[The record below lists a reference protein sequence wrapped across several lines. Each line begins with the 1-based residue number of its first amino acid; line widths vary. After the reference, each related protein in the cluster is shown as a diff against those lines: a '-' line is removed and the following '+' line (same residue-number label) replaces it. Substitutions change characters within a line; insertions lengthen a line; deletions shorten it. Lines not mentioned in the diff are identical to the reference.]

1 MKQLLLILILI
12 SSLLSAKEKQR
23 TQMLMGTF
31 VSITLDEKDQN
42 KITDGFKLLKEIE
55 DSLSS
60 YKKTALLYQLN
71 QHKKIQ
77 ADDYLLEAIQKSQEM
92 HTLSQGYF
100 NIAIGSITKKLYKF
114 GEEESLPTDQA
125 LKNAKINLETL
136 HIKEKTITISPD
148 TTLDLGGIGKG
159 YAVDKL
165 ANYYREQNISH
176 GIIALSGDIQL
187 LHPTTVYIESK
198 DTEAIAKLKTL
209 HPNTSVST
217 SGTYRRYVKTQE
229 HHHLINPKS
238 KRQGKSFSS
247 ITLITNQN
255 NTLIDALATALGV
268 MNDEEA
274 LTFLL
279 KNPHIGYIL
288 VKENGNIL
296 YGNLKNLS
304 HITWL

>member
-42 KITDGFKLLKEIE
+42 KITDGFKFLKEIE

-114 GEEESLPTDQA
+114 GEEETLPTEQA

-165 ANYYREQNISH
+165 ANYYREHNISH

-198 DTEAIAKLKTL
+198 NTEAIAKLKTL
-209 HPNTSVST
+209 HPSTSVST

-247 ITLITNQN
+247 ITLITLQN
-255 NTLIDALATALGV
+255 NTMIDALATALGV
-268 MNDEEA
+268 MEEEA
-274 LTFLL
+274 ALKFLL

-288 VKENGNIL
+288 IKENGNIL
-296 YGNLKNLS
+296 HGNLKNLS

>member
-1 MKQLLLILILI
+1 MKQLLLTLLLI
-12 SSLLSAKEKQR
+12 SPLLSAKELQR
-23 TQMLMGTF
+23 TQVLMGTF
-31 VSITLDEKDQN
+31 VSITLDEQN
-42 KITDGFKLLKEIE
+42 QHEINNGFQLLKKIE
-55 DSLSS
+55 NSLSS
-60 YKKTALLYQLN
+60 YKKSALLHTLN
-71 QHKKIQ
+71 KKKKIQ
-77 ADDYLLEAIQKSQEM
+77 ADNYLLEALQKSKEM
-92 HTLSQGYF
+92 YNLSNGYF
-100 NIAIGSITKKLYKF
+100 NITIGSITKKLYKF
-114 GEEESLPTDQA
+114 GEEEALPTQEA
-125 LKNAKINLETL
+125 LQNAKVNIEMI
-136 HIKEKTITISPD
+136 HIKDKTITISPE

-165 ANYYREQNISH
+165 ANYYREKNISK

-187 LHPTTVYIESK
+187 LHPTTLYIESK
-198 DTEAIAKLKTL
+198 NTQAIAKLETL

-238 KRQGKSFSS
+238 KQQGKSFSS
-247 ITLITNQN
+247 ITLITLQN
-255 NTLIDALATALGV
+255 NTMIDALATALGV
-268 MNDEEA
+268 MSEKEA

-296 YGNLKNLS
+296 YGNLKKLS